1 MSLNSELIK
10 ILEITRDVM
19 DVTITE
25 EDLESVSIEDAPS
38 IARTCSFIV
47 SCIEIVGSHCT
58 DETTQSL
65 YLQLLKNLLDLPAEG
80 TLGHDLWSPL
90 VEFSENLVSVSS
102 QWNERNLGLT
112 VFLMNR
118 YDVDAEEEEK

>member
-1 MSLNSELIK
+1 M
-10 ILEITRDVM
+10 
-19 DVTITE
+19 
-25 EDLESVSIEDAPS
+25 
-38 IARTCSFIV
+38 
-47 SCIEIVGSHCT
+47 
-58 DETTQSL
+58 

-112 VFLMNR
+112 VYLINR
-118 YDVDAEEEEK
+118 CEIDAEKEEK